1 MTLQKFKD
9 KLSTDLYGMTVEEA
23 NKKGICLQCKE
34 EAIPKCYSEAGKR
47 EFYISGLCELCF
59 DNITK
64 E

>member
-1 MTLQKFKD
+1 
-9 KLSTDLYGMTVEEA
+9 MTVEEA